1 MHRFNKQQCMK
12 IGYDTRAVAAKRYIS
27 IFMWEI
33 KLYFYKSYKTS
44 SYEDIWINFSLDT
57 WPGYSQ

>member
-1 MHRFNKQQCMK
+1 MK

-44 SYEDIWINFSLDT
+44 SYEDKWINFSLDT